1 MSNQTSSTPAKHP
14 KGLYIC
20 GLTFTF
26 ERFAYYGSK
35 TLLLLFLAEAVAKGG
50 LGIEK
55 ADAAAIAANLA
66 AFTYLAPIFGG
77 MICDRWIGARYC
89 VIIGSIIMSAGYVL
103 GYFATSVIWVH
114 AMIILISIGTG
125 FFKGN
130 LNALVGELYDDNNR
144 KDAAFSILYT
154 FVNLGSFVGS
164 LLIGI
169 LYTRTFAVVENGAV
183 LQYGFRECFM
193 VAAVMNLVGGV
204 LFALTMKH
212 LGEAGKYPQKMLDKQ
227 VGKSV
232 DNASNKAEGDRPLT
246 KKEKDRVK
254 VIFILSFFSIF
265 FWVFYNQAGSSLTLY
280 MNEFVNLSVGSFEI
294 PVMWIETTLNGFLC
308 VVLGPVMAMIWTK
321 LSNRPQ
327 GDLSMAQKIALGYGF
342 LAIAFGFVIAAEF
355 IRGVGAPSTVKAS
368 VVWLLFFVLF
378 QTIGEMC
385 FSPLG
390 NSLVSK
396 IAPAKYLSLL
406 MGVWAAATFVANKA
420 AGYVQAIIEKMG
432 LMQTFIAIPVILVV
446 GVVIIL
452 VLNKKLT
459 AMIGDD
465 KSEEIAA

>member
-1 MSNQTSSTPAKHP
+1 MTSQATSKPTKHP

-35 TLLLLFLAEAVAKGG
+35 TLLLLFLAQSVATGG
-50 LGIEK
+50 LGIDY
-55 ADAAAIAANLA
+55 AAAAAIAANLT

-89 VIIGSIIMSAGYVL
+89 IIIGSVIMAAGYAL

-130 LNALVGELYDDNNR
+130 LNALVGELYDDDTR
-144 KDAAFSILYT
+144 KDSAFSILYT
-154 FVNLGSFVGS
+154 FINLGAFVGS

-169 LYTRTFAVVENGAV
+169 LYTNTFAVIEHGQIV
-183 LQYGFRECFM
+183 QYGFRQCFM
-193 VAAVMNLVGGV
+193 LAAIMNLVGGTI
-204 LFALTMKH
+204 FAITMKH
-212 LGEAGKYPQKMLDKQ
+212 LGEAGKYPQKMLDKSI
-227 VGKSV
+227 KDSK
-232 DNASNKAEGDRPLT
+232 DADRPLT

-254 VIFILSFFSIF
+254 VIFILAFFSIF

-280 MNEFVNLSVGSFEI
+280 MKDYVDLSIGSFEI
-294 PVMWIETTLNGFLC
+294 PVMWIETTLNGLLC
-308 VVLGPVMAMIWTK
+308 VILGPVMAFIWTS
-321 LSNRPQ
+321 LSKREK
-327 GDLSMAQKIALGYGF
+327 GDLSMAQKIALGYLF
-342 LAIAFGFVIAAEF
+342 LAVAFIFVIGAEF
-355 IRGVGAPSTVKAS
+355 TRGIGAPTTVKTS
-368 VVWLLFFVLF
+368 VLWLIFFVVF

-406 MGVWAAATFVANKA
+406 MGVWAAATFVANKS
-420 AGYVQAIIEKMG
+420 AGYVQGIIENMG
-432 LMQTFIAIPVILVV
+432 LVQVFTAIPVILVV
-446 GVVIIL
+446 GVVVIL
-452 VLNKKLT
+452 ILNKKLT
-459 AMIGDD
+459 AMISDEKED
-465 KSEEIAA
+465 QAIAS

>member
-1 MSNQTSSTPAKHP
+1 MSSQMSTAKTKHP

-35 TLLLLFLAEAVAKGG
+35 TLLLLFLAQSVATGG
-50 LGIEK
+50 LGIEYS
-55 ADAAAIAANLA
+55 DAAAIAANLT

-77 MICDRWIGARYC
+77 IICDRYIGARYC
-89 VIIGSIIMSAGYVL
+89 VIIGSVIMAIGYAL
-103 GYFATSVIWVH
+103 GFFATSVIWVH

-130 LNALVGELYDDNNR
+130 LNALVGELYDDDNQ
-144 KDAAFSILYT
+144 KDAAYSLLYT
-154 FVNLGSFVGS
+154 FINLGSFIGS
-164 LLIGI
+164 LVIGI
-169 LYTRTFAVVENGAV
+169 LYTKTFATIENGVVVE
-183 LQYGFRECFM
+183 YGFRQCFM
-193 VAAVMNLVGGV
+193 LAAIITLLGGV

-212 LGEAGKYPQKMLDKQ
+212 LGEAGKYPQKMLDNADS
-227 VGKSV
+227 SV
-232 DNASNKAEGDRPLT
+232 NSDKKVDKPLS

-265 FWVFYNQAGSSLTLY
+265 FWLFYNQAGSSLTLY
-280 MNEFVNLSVGSFEI
+280 MKDFVDLSIGNFEI
-294 PVMWIETTLNGFLC
+294 PVMWIETTLNGLLC
-308 VVLGPVMAMIWTK
+308 VLLGPVMAAVWTK
-321 LSNRPQ
+321 LSKREK
-327 GDLSMAQKIALGYGF
+327 GDLSMAQKMALGYTF
-342 LAIAFGFVIAAEF
+342 LAVAFIFVLGAEF
-355 IRGVGAPSTVKAS
+355 TRGIGAPSTVKTS
-368 VVWLLFFVLF
+368 VVWLMFFVLF

-406 MGVWAAATFVANKA
+406 MGIWSCATFFANKA
-420 AGYVQAIIEKMG
+420 AGYVQTVIEKMG
-432 LMQTFIAIPVILVV
+432 LIQVFIAIPIILVV

-452 VLNKKLT
+452 SINKKLMQ
-459 AMIGDD
+459 MIDGKD
-465 KSEEIAA
+465 EEETLAA

>member
-1 MSNQTSSTPAKHP
+1 MANTASAPTKHP
-14 KGLYIC
+14 KGLYTC

-35 TLLLLFLAEAVAKGG
+35 TLLLLFLAEMVSKGG
-50 LGIEK
+50 LGIDY
-55 ADAAAIAANLA
+55 ADATAIAANLA

-89 VIIGSIIMSAGYVL
+89 VIIGSVIMAAGYAL

-130 LNALVGELYDDNNR
+130 LNALVGELYDDNTR
-144 KDAAFSILYT
+144 KDAAFSLLYT
-154 FVNLGSFVGS
+154 FVNLGSFIGS
-164 LLIGI
+164 LTIGI
-169 LYTRTFAVVENGAV
+169 LYTKTFAVIENGQ
-183 LQYGFRECFM
+183 LIEYGFRQCFM
-193 VAAVMNLVGGV
+193 LAAIVMLLGGL
-204 LFALTMKH
+204 LFTCTMKF

-227 VGKSV
+227 AGNTK
-232 DNASNKAEGDRPLT
+232 DTKAGDRPLT

-280 MNEFVNLSVGSFEI
+280 MKDFVDLSVGTFEI
-294 PVMWIETTLNGFLC
+294 PVMWIETTLNGLLC
-308 VVLGPVMAMIWTK
+308 VLLGPVMAAIWTK
-321 LSNRPQ
+321 LSNRKQ
-327 GDLSMAQKIALGYGF
+327 GDLSMAQKISLGYVF
-342 LAIAFGFVIAAEF
+342 LAVAFGFVILAEF
-355 IRGVGAPSTVKAS
+355 TRGVGAPATVKTS
-368 VVWLLFFVLF
+368 VVWLMFFVLF

-406 MGVWAAATFVANKA
+406 MGVWACATFFANKA
-420 AGYVQAIIEKMG
+420 AGYVQMIIEKMG

-446 GVVIIL
+446 GTFIL
-452 VLNKKLT
+452 LGFNKKLT

-465 KSEEIAA
+465 EAEEAIA

>member
-1 MSNQTSSTPAKHP
+1 MSKQTSSVPTKHP

-26 ERFAYYGSK
+26 ERFAFYGSK

-89 VIIGSIIMSAGYVL
+89 VIIGSIIMSAGYAL
-103 GYFATSVIWVH
+103 GYFATSVMWVH

-154 FVNLGSFVGS
+154 FVNLGSFIGS

-169 LYTRTFAVVENGAV
+169 LYTKTFAVVENGAV

-193 VAAVMNLVGGV
+193 VAAVMNLLGGL

-227 VGKSV
+227 AGKSG
-232 DNASNKAEGDRPLT
+232 DSNKADGDRPLT

-280 MNEFVNLSVGSFEI
+280 MNEFVNLKVGTFEI
-294 PVMWIETTLNGFLC
+294 PVMWIETTLNGLLC
-308 VVLGPVMAMIWTK
+308 VALGPVMAMIWTK

-342 LAIAFGFVIAAEF
+342 LAVAFGFVIAAEF
-355 IRGVGAPSTVKAS
+355 TRGVGAPATVKAS
-368 VVWLLFFVLF
+368 VVWLLFFVVF

-406 MGVWAAATFVANKA
+406 MGIWSCATFFANKA
-420 AGYVQAIIEKMG
+420 AGYVQAVIEKMG
-432 LMQTFIAIPVILVV
+432 LIQVFIAIPIILVV

-452 VLNKKLT
+452 SINKKLT
-459 AMIGDD
+459 KMIDSND
-465 KSEEIAA
+465 EEETLAA

>member
-1 MSNQTSSTPAKHP
+1 MANTTSAPTKHP
-14 KGLYIC
+14 KGLYTC

-26 ERFAYYGSK
+26 ERFAFYGSK
-35 TLLLLFLAEAVAKGG
+35 TLLLLFLAEMVSKGG
-50 LGIEK
+50 LGIDY

-89 VIIGSIIMSAGYVL
+89 VIIGSVIMAAGYAL

-130 LNALVGELYDDNNR
+130 LNALVGELYDDNTR
-144 KDAAFSILYT
+144 KDAAFSLLYT
-154 FVNLGSFVGS
+154 FVNLGSFIGS
-164 LLIGI
+164 LTIGI
-169 LYTRTFAVVENGAV
+169 LYTKTFAVIENGQ
-183 LQYGFRECFM
+183 LIEYGFRQCFM
-193 VAAVMNLVGGV
+193 LAAIVMLLGGL
-204 LFALTMKH
+204 LFTCTMKY

-227 VGKSV
+227 AGKTK
-232 DNASNKAEGDRPLT
+232 DTKAGDRPLT

-280 MNEFVNLSVGSFEI
+280 MKDFVDLSVGTFEI
-294 PVMWIETTLNGFLC
+294 PVMWIETTLNGLLC
-308 VVLGPVMAMIWTK
+308 VLLGPVMAAIWTK
-321 LSNRPQ
+321 LSNRKQ
-327 GDLSMAQKIALGYGF
+327 GDLSMAQKIALGYVF
-342 LAIAFGFVIAAEF
+342 LAVAFGFVIVAEVT
-355 IRGVGAPSTVKAS
+355 RGVGAPASVKAS
-368 VVWLLFFVLF
+368 VVWLMIFVLF

-406 MGVWAAATFVANKA
+406 MGVWACATFFANKA
-420 AGYVQAIIEKMG
+420 AGYVQMVIEKMG

-446 GVVIIL
+446 GTFIL
-452 VLNKKLT
+452 LGFNKKLT
-459 AMIGDD
+459 SMIGED
-465 KSEEIAA
+465 EEEEAIA

>member
-1 MSNQTSSTPAKHP
+1 MSNQTSSAPAKHP

-35 TLLLLFLAEAVAKGG
+35 TLLLLFLAEAVATGG
-50 LGIEK
+50 LGINYTQ
-55 ADAAAIAANLA
+55 AAAIAANLT

-89 VIIGSIIMSAGYVL
+89 VIIGSVIMSAGYAL
-103 GYFATSVIWVH
+103 GYFATSVMWVH

-154 FVNLGSFVGS
+154 FVNLGSFIGS

-169 LYTRTFAVVENGAV
+169 LYTKTFAVVENGVV

-193 VAAVMNLVGGV
+193 LAAAMNLVGGIM
-204 LFALTMKH
+204 FALTMKH

-227 VGKSV
+227 AGNETSK
-232 DNASNKAEGDRPLT
+232 DADRPLS

-265 FWVFYNQAGSSLTLY
+265 FWVFYNQAGSSLALY
-280 MNEFVNLSVGSFEI
+280 MKDYVNLSVGGFEI
-294 PVMWIETTLNGFLC
+294 PVMWIETTLNGLLC
-308 VVLGPVMAMIWTK
+308 VALGPVMAAIWTK

-327 GDLSMAQKIALGYGF
+327 GDLSMAQKIALGYIF
-342 LAIAFGFVIAAEF
+342 LAVAFGFVIVAEF
-355 IRGVGAPSTVKAS
+355 TRGVGAPSTVKAS
-368 VVWLLFFVLF
+368 VVWLLFFVVF

-420 AGYVQAIIEKMG
+420 AGYVQMIIEKMG
-432 LMQTFIAIPVILVV
+432 LMQTFIAIPIILVI
-446 GVVIIL
+446 GTVIIL
-452 VLNKKLT
+452 IFNKKLT
-459 AMIGDD
+459 AMIGDE
-465 KSEEIAA
+465 KSEEMAA

>member
-1 MSNQTSSTPAKHP
+1 MSKTTSAPTKHP
-14 KGLYIC
+14 KGLYVC

-26 ERFAYYGSK
+26 ERFAFYGSK
-35 TLLLLFLAEAVAKGG
+35 TLLLLFLAQTIAKGG
-50 LGIEK
+50 LGIDK

-89 VIIGSIIMSAGYVL
+89 VIIGSVIMAAGYAL
-103 GYFATSVIWVH
+103 GYFATSVMWVH

-130 LNALVGELYDDNNR
+130 LNALVGELYDDNTR
-144 KDAAFSILYT
+144 KDAAFSLLYT
-154 FVNLGSFVGS
+154 FVNLGSFIGS
-164 LLIGI
+164 LTIGI
-169 LYTRTFAVVENGAV
+169 LYTKTFAIIENGQVVE
-183 LQYGFRECFM
+183 YGFRQCFM
-193 VAAVMNLVGGV
+193 LAAIVMLLGGL
-204 LFALTMKH
+204 LFTCTMKF

-227 VGKSV
+227 AGKT
-232 DNASNKAEGDRPLT
+232 SNSKAEQTGDRPLT

-265 FWVFYNQAGSSLTLY
+265 FWVFYNQAGSSLALY
-280 MNEFVNLSVGSFEI
+280 MNDYVDLSVGNFEI

-308 VVLGPVMAMIWTK
+308 VVLGPIMAAVWTM
-321 LSNRPQ
+321 LSKREK
-327 GDLSMAQKIALGYGF
+327 GDLSMAQKIALGYVF
-342 LAIAFGFVIAAEF
+342 LAVAFGFVIAAELS
-355 IRGVGAPSTVKAS
+355 RGVGAPSTVKTS
-368 VVWLLFFVLF
+368 VIWLMLFVLF

-406 MGVWAAATFVANKA
+406 MGVWACATFFANKA
-420 AGYVQAIIEKMG
+420 AGYVQMIIEKMG
-432 LMQTFIAIPVILVV
+432 LMQTFISIPVILIV
-446 GVVIIL
+446 GTFIL
-452 VLNKKLT
+452 LGFNKKLT
-459 AMIGDD
+459 AMIGSDD
-465 KSEEIAA
+465 EEATA

>member
-1 MSNQTSSTPAKHP
+1 MANTTSAPAKHP
-14 KGLYIC
+14 KGLYVC

-35 TLLLLFLAEAVAKGG
+35 TLLLLFLSYSVSQGG
-50 LGIEK
+50 LGINY

-89 VIIGSIIMSAGYVL
+89 VIIGSVIMAAGYAL

-130 LNALVGELYDDNNR
+130 LNALVGELYDDNTR
-144 KDAAFSILYT
+144 KDAAFSLLYT
-154 FVNLGSFVGS
+154 FVNLGSFIGS
-164 LLIGI
+164 MTIGI
-169 LYTRTFAVVENGAV
+169 LYTKTFAVIENGQVAE
-183 LQYGFRECFM
+183 YGFRQCFM
-193 VAAVMNLVGGV
+193 LAAIVTLLGGL
-204 LFALTMKH
+204 LFLCTMKF
-212 LGEAGKYPQKMLDKQ
+212 LGDAGKYPQKMLDKQ
-227 VGKSV
+227 AGNVGEAKNV
-232 DNASNKAEGDRPLT
+232 DRPLT

-280 MNEFVNLSVGSFEI
+280 MKDYVDLKVGSFEI
-294 PVMWIETTLNGFLC
+294 PVMWIETSLNGFLC
-308 VVLGPVMAMIWTK
+308 VVLGPVMAAIWTM
-321 LSNRPQ
+321 LSKREK
-327 GDLSMAQKIALGYGF
+327 GDLSMAQKIALGYVF
-342 LAIAFGFVIAAEF
+342 LAVAFGFVIAAELS
-355 IRGVGAPSTVKAS
+355 RGVGAPATVKTS
-368 VVWLLFFVLF
+368 VVWLMMFVLF

-406 MGVWAAATFVANKA
+406 MGVWACATFFANKA
-420 AGYVQAIIEKMG
+420 AGYVQMIIEKMG
-432 LMQTFIAIPVILVV
+432 LMQTFISIPVILVV
-446 GVVIIL
+446 GTFIL
-452 VLNKKLT
+452 LAFNKKLT
-459 AMIGDD
+459 AMIGTDD
-465 KSEEIAA
+465 DEKIVA

>member
-1 MSNQTSSTPAKHP
+1 MANTASSPTKHP
-14 KGLYIC
+14 KGLYVC

-35 TLLLLFLAEAVAKGG
+35 TLLLFFLAETIAKGG
-50 LGIEK
+50 LGIDY
-55 ADAAAIAANLA
+55 ADATAIAANLA

-89 VIIGSIIMSAGYVL
+89 VIIGSVIMAAGYAL

-130 LNALVGELYDDNNR
+130 LNALVGELYDDNTR
-144 KDAAFSILYT
+144 KDAAFSLLYT
-154 FVNLGSFVGS
+154 FVNLGSFIGS
-164 LLIGI
+164 LTIGI
-169 LYTRTFAVVENGAV
+169 LYTKTFAIIENGQVVE
-183 LQYGFRECFM
+183 YGYRQCFM
-193 VAAVMNLVGGV
+193 LAAIVMLLGGL
-204 LFALTMKH
+204 LFTCTMKF

-227 VGKSV
+227 AGKDNSV
-232 DNASNKAEGDRPLT
+232 KGGDAGDRPLT
-246 KKEKDRVK
+246 KREKDRVK

-265 FWVFYNQAGSSLTLY
+265 FWVFYNQAGSSLALY
-280 MNEFVNLSVGSFEI
+280 MKDYVDLSVGSFEI

-308 VVLGPVMAMIWTK
+308 VALGPVMAAIWTR
-321 LSNRPQ
+321 LSKREK
-327 GDLSMAQKIALGYGF
+327 GDLSMAQKIALGYVF
-342 LAIAFGFVIAAEF
+342 LAVAFGFVILAEF
-355 IRGVGAPSTVKAS
+355 NRGIGAPSTVKAS
-368 VVWLLFFVLF
+368 VVWLLIFVLF

-406 MGVWAAATFVANKA
+406 MGVWACATFFANKA
-420 AGYVQAIIEKMG
+420 AGYVQMIIDKMG

-446 GVVIIL
+446 GTF
-452 VLNKKLT
+452 VLIAFNKKLT
-459 AMIGDD
+459 AMIGSDD
-465 KSEEIAA
+465 EEEVAA

>member
-1 MSNQTSSTPAKHP
+1 MANTTSSPAKHP
-14 KGLYIC
+14 KGLYTC

-35 TLLLLFLAEAVAKGG
+35 TLLLLFLAEMVAKGG
-50 LGIEK
+50 LGIDY
-55 ADAAAIAANLA
+55 ADATAIAANLA

-89 VIIGSIIMSAGYVL
+89 VIIGSVIMAAGYAL

-130 LNALVGELYDDNNR
+130 LNALVGELYDDNTR

-154 FVNLGSFVGS
+154 FVNLGSFIGS
-164 LLIGI
+164 LTIGI
-169 LYTRTFAVVENGAV
+169 LYTKTFAVIDNGHLVE
-183 LQYGFRECFM
+183 YGFRQCFM
-193 VAAVMNLVGGV
+193 LAAIVMLLGGL
-204 LFALTMKH
+204 LFTCTMKY

-227 VGKSV
+227 VGKT
-232 DNASNKAEGDRPLT
+232 NNGKAGKTGDRPLT
-246 KKEKDRVK
+246 KREKDRVK

-280 MNEFVNLSVGSFEI
+280 MKDYVNMYVGSFEI
-294 PVMWIETTLNGFLC
+294 PVMWIETALNGFLC
-308 VVLGPVMAMIWTK
+308 VALGPVMAAIWTK
-321 LSNRPQ
+321 LSKREK
-327 GDLSMAQKIALGYGF
+327 GDLSMAQKIALGYAF
-342 LAIAFGFVIAAEF
+342 LAVAFGFVIAAEF
-355 IRGVGAPSTVKAS
+355 VRGVGSPATVKAS
-368 VVWLLFFVLF
+368 VLWLVFFVIF

-406 MGVWAAATFVANKA
+406 MGVWACATFFANKA
-420 AGYVQAIIEKMG
+420 AGYVQMIIDKMG
-432 LMQTFIAIPVILVV
+432 LMQTFIAIPVILIV
-446 GVVIIL
+446 GVFIIL
-452 VLNKKLT
+452 TFNKKLT
-459 AMIGDD
+459 NMIGDD
-465 KSEEIAA
+465 ESSDEVIA

>member
-1 MSNQTSSTPAKHP
+1 MANTTSAPAKHP
-14 KGLYIC
+14 KGLYVC

-35 TLLLLFLAEAVAKGG
+35 TLLLLFLSYSVSQGG
-50 LGIEK
+50 LGINY

-89 VIIGSIIMSAGYVL
+89 VIIGSVIMAAGYAL

-130 LNALVGELYDDNNR
+130 LNALVGELYDDNTR
-144 KDAAFSILYT
+144 KDAAFSLLYT
-154 FVNLGSFVGS
+154 FVNLGSFIGS
-164 LLIGI
+164 MTIGI
-169 LYTRTFAVVENGAV
+169 LYTKTFAVIENGQVAE
-183 LQYGFRECFM
+183 YGFRQCFM
-193 VAAVMNLVGGV
+193 LAAIVTLLGGL
-204 LFALTMKH
+204 LFLCTMKF
-212 LGEAGKYPQKMLDKQ
+212 LGDAGKYPQKMLDKQ
-227 VGKSV
+227 AANDKGAKV
-232 DNASNKAEGDRPLT
+232 EDRPLT

-280 MNEFVNLSVGSFEI
+280 MKDYVDLKVGSFEI
-294 PVMWIETTLNGFLC
+294 PVMWIETSLNGFLC
-308 VVLGPVMAMIWTK
+308 VVLGPVMAAIWTM
-321 LSNRPQ
+321 LSKREK
-327 GDLSMAQKIALGYGF
+327 GDLSMAQKIALGYVF
-342 LAIAFGFVIAAEF
+342 LAVAFGFVIAAELS
-355 IRGVGAPSTVKAS
+355 RGVGAPATVKTS
-368 VVWLLFFVLF
+368 VVWLMLFVLF

-406 MGVWAAATFVANKA
+406 MGVWACATFFANKA
-420 AGYVQAIIEKMG
+420 AGYVQMIIEKMG
-432 LMQTFIAIPVILVV
+432 LMQTFISIPVILVV
-446 GVVIIL
+446 GTFIL
-452 VLNKKLT
+452 LAFNKKLT
-459 AMIGDD
+459 AMIGTDD
-465 KSEEIAA
+465 DEKIVA

>member
-1 MSNQTSSTPAKHP
+1 MANTTSAPAKHP
-14 KGLYIC
+14 KGLYVC

-35 TLLLLFLAEAVAKGG
+35 TLLLLFLSYSIAQGG
-50 LGIEK
+50 LGIDN

-89 VIIGSIIMSAGYVL
+89 VIIGSIIMAAGYAL

-130 LNALVGELYDDNNR
+130 LNALVGELYDDNTR
-144 KDAAFSILYT
+144 KDAAFSLLYT

-164 LLIGI
+164 LTIGI
-169 LYTRTFAVVENGAV
+169 LYTKTFAVIENGHV
-183 LQYGFRECFM
+183 VEYGFRQCFM
-193 VAAVMNLVGGV
+193 LAAIVTLLGGL
-204 LFALTMKH
+204 LFTCTMKF
-212 LGEAGKYPQKMLDKQ
+212 LGEAGKHPQKMLDKQ
-227 VGKSV
+227 AGDTKGEKSP
-232 DNASNKAEGDRPLT
+232 DRPLT

-280 MNEFVNLSVGSFEI
+280 MKDYVDMYVGSFEI
-294 PVMWIETTLNGFLC
+294 PVMWIETSLNGFLC
-308 VVLGPVMAMIWTK
+308 VVLGPIMAAIWTM
-321 LSNRPQ
+321 LSKREK
-327 GDLSMAQKIALGYGF
+327 GDLSMAQKIALGYVF
-342 LAIAFGFVIAAEF
+342 LAVAFGFVIAAELS
-355 IRGVGAPSTVKAS
+355 RGVGSAATVKTS
-368 VVWLLFFVLF
+368 VIWLMLFVLF

-406 MGVWAAATFVANKA
+406 MGVWACATFFANKA
-420 AGYVQAIIEKMG
+420 AGYVQMIIEKMG
-432 LMQTFIAIPVILVV
+432 LMQTFISIPIILVV
-446 GVVIIL
+446 GTFIL
-452 VLNKKLT
+452 LAFNKKLT
-459 AMIGDD
+459 AMIGTDD
-465 KSEEIAA
+465 DEKITA

>member
-1 MSNQTSSTPAKHP
+1 MSKTTSAPTKHP
-14 KGLYIC
+14 KGLYVC

-35 TLLLLFLAEAVAKGG
+35 TLLLLFLSYSISQGG
-50 LGIEK
+50 LGINN

-89 VIIGSIIMSAGYVL
+89 VIIGSVIMAAGYAL
-103 GYFATSVIWVH
+103 GYFATSVMWVH

-130 LNALVGELYDDNNR
+130 LNALVGELYDDNTR
-144 KDAAFSILYT
+144 KDAAFSLLYT
-154 FVNLGSFVGS
+154 FVNLGSFIGS
-164 LLIGI
+164 LTIGI
-169 LYTRTFAVVENGAV
+169 LYTKTFAVIENGQV
-183 LQYGFRECFM
+183 IEYGFRQCFM
-193 VAAVMNLVGGV
+193 LAAIVTLLGGL
-204 LFALTMKH
+204 LFTCTMKF

-227 VGKSV
+227 AEKDNTDKAGK
-232 DNASNKAEGDRPLT
+232 AGDRPLT

-280 MNEFVNLSVGSFEI
+280 MKDYVNMHVGSFEI
-294 PVMWIETTLNGFLC
+294 PVMWIETALNGFLC
-308 VVLGPVMAMIWTK
+308 VVLGPIMAAIWTM
-321 LSNRPQ
+321 LSKREK
-327 GDLSMAQKIALGYGF
+327 GDLSMAQKIALGYVF
-342 LAIAFGFVIAAEF
+342 LAVAFGFVIAAELS
-355 IRGVGAPSTVKAS
+355 RGVGAPATVKTS
-368 VVWLLFFVLF
+368 VIWLMLFVLF

-406 MGVWAAATFVANKA
+406 MGVWACATFFANKA
-420 AGYVQAIIEKMG
+420 AGYVQMIIEKMG
-432 LMQTFIAIPVILVV
+432 LMQTFISIPVILIV
-446 GVVIIL
+446 GTFIL
-452 VLNKKLT
+452 LGFNKKLT
-459 AMIGDD
+459 AMIGSDD
-465 KSEEIAA
+465 EEATA